1 MFKFYGFLWYLK
13 TSMQSDIKNFCICRL
28 RLYDLR
34 QPFPTQ
40 VLGVHPHKV
49 TCVQMDEWK
58 VISGGDDGYIYG
70 SVHYWDRRMGKQ
82 LWHLTNRYVFL

>member
-1 MFKFYGFLWYLK
+1 MHI
-13 TSMQSDIKNFCICRL
+13 SRL

-34 QPFPTQ
+34 QPYPTQ

-70 SVHYWDRRMGKQ
+70 SVHYWDRRMGKK
-82 LWHLTNRYVFL
+82 LWHLTNRYFHHIMGTSPGWVDRGRGWRDE